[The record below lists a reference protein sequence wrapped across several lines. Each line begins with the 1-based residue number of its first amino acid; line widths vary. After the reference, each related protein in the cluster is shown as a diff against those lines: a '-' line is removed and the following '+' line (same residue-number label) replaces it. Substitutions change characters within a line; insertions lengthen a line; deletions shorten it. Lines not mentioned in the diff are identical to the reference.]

1 MPQFTRRQM
10 LMMLGSAPAALIG
23 TGDLIP
29 KNPQRLARLEARI
42 NDLFRVENIGFDL
55 RGWDNITQRE
65 TFRVAVNGDSYYPV
79 ASSFK
84 TLVVLYYFWYTPW
97 ELWRDDPESDAYRV
111 AVFSNNLLTG
121 TLLENTAQYVGGF
134 GNSIQK
140 FNIFLTYTLKLDS
153 GIFSWDWQGSP
164 TMGQRDLYYE
174 PTQQRSVIYNGQR
187 YDITNL
193 FTPGD
198 LSQTYLYLLKPTQF
212 PQHPQAYEALSRTR
226 ALFSIPASGYQSP
239 IERAFGSY
247 TGKDG
252 VIPTEDSQF
261 GRVTNDAGIVRP
273 FINDYVISIMYAQG
287 EFRLVEFLRQIR
299 RYLIEYE
306 VG

>member
-1 MPQFTRRQM
+1 MPILTRRQM
-10 LMMLGSAPAALIG
+10 LMMLVGTPAALIPKKG
-23 TGDLIP
+23 FIP
-29 KNPQRLARLEARI
+29 PNPERIAQLQARI
-42 NDLFRVENIGFDL
+42 NSLFMGENIGFDL
-55 RGWDNITQRE
+55 RGWDNITQTE
-65 TFRVAVNGDSYYPV
+65 IFRIAVNGDAYYPV

-84 TLVVLYYFWYTPW
+84 TLVVLYYFWYTPR

-121 TLLENTAQYVGGF
+121 TLLQNTAQYVGGF
-134 GNSIQK
+134 GNAIQK

-174 PTQQRSVIYNGQR
+174 PTEQRSVIYNGQR

-193 FTPGD
+193 FSPRD
-198 LSQTYLYLLKPTQF
+198 LSQTYLYLLKPTSF
-212 PQHPQAYEALSRTR
+212 PQYPQAYEALLRTR

-239 IERAFGSY
+239 IERAFGRY

-252 VIPTEDSQF
+252 VIPTEDARF

-273 FINDYVISIMYAQG
+273 LLNEYVISIMYAQG
-287 EFRLVEFLRQIR
+287 EFRLVAFLRQIR

>member
-1 MPQFTRRQM
+1 MSQITRRQFL
-10 LMMLGSAPAALIG
+10 LMVGSAPAALIPQRQFI
-23 TGDLIP
+23 LP
-29 KNPQRLARLEARI
+29 NPDRLARLEVQI
-42 NDLFRVENIGFDL
+42 TNLFRGENVGFDL
-55 RGWDNITQRE
+55 RGWDSITQTQ
-65 TFRVAVNGDSYYPV
+65 TFRIAVNGDAYYPV

-84 TLVVLYYFWYTPW
+84 TLVVLYYFWYTPR

-121 TLLENTAQYVGGF
+121 TLLANTAQYVGGF
-134 GNSIQK
+134 GNAIQK

-164 TMGQRDLYYE
+164 TFGQRDLYYE
-174 PTQQRSVIYNGQR
+174 PTERRSVLYNGQR

-193 FTPGD
+193 FTPRD
-198 LSQTYLYLLKPTQF
+198 LSQTYLYLLKPTAF
-212 PQHPQAYEALSRTR
+212 PQYPQAYEALLRTR
-226 ALFSIPASGYQSP
+226 ALFSIPAAGYQSP
-239 IERAFGSY
+239 IERAFGRY
-247 TGKDG
+247 IGKDG
-252 VIPTEDSQF
+252 VIPTEDAQF

-273 FINDYVISIMYAQG
+273 FIKDYVLSIMYAQG
-287 EFRLVEFLRQIR
+287 EFRLVQFLRQIR

>member
-1 MPQFTRRQM
+1 MSKITRRQM
-10 LMMLGSAPAALIG
+10 LMMLGASAIAPKFG
-23 TGDLIP
+23 FIP
-29 KNPQRLARLEARI
+29 PNPNRLAQLQARI
-42 NDLFRVENIGFDL
+42 NTLFAGENIGFDL
-55 RGWDNITQRE
+55 RGWNPILKRQ
-65 TFRVAVNGDSYYPV
+65 TFQISINADAYYPV

-84 TLVVLYYFWYTPW
+84 TLVILYYFWHTPR

-121 TLLENTAQYVGGF
+121 TLLENTAPYVGGF

-140 FNIFLTYTLKLDS
+140 FNIFLTYTLGLQS

-164 TMGQRDLYYE
+164 TFGQRDLYYE
-174 PTQQRSVIYNGQR
+174 PTQQRSVIYNGER

-193 FTPGD
+193 FTAND
-198 LSQTYLYLLKPTQF
+198 LSRTYLFMLNPTSFSQF
-212 PQHPQAYEALSRTR
+212 PQARDALIRTR
-226 ALFSIPASGYQSP
+226 ALLSIPASGYQSP
-239 IERAFGSY
+239 IERAFGAY

-273 FINDYVISIMYAQG
+273 FMDEYVISILYAQG
-287 EFRLVEFLRQIR
+287 EFRLVEFLRRIR
-299 RYLIEYE
+299 AYLVEYE

>member
-1 MPQFTRRQM
+1 MSKITRRQM
-10 LMMLGSAPAALIG
+10 LMMLGASAFAPQIG
-23 TGDLIP
+23 FL
-29 KNPQRLARLEARI
+29 PQNSDRLARLQSQI
-42 NDLFRVENIGFDL
+42 NTLFANENIGFNL
-55 RGWDNITQRE
+55 RGWNRILNRE
-65 TFRVAVNGDSYYPV
+65 TFRMSINGDAYFPV

-84 TLVVLYYFWYTPW
+84 AVLILYYFWNTPR

-121 TLLENTAQYVGGF
+121 TLLENTAQYIGGF

-140 FNIFLTYTLKLDS
+140 FNIFLTYTLNLNS

-174 PTQQRSVIYNGQR
+174 PTQQRSVTYNGQR

-193 FTPGD
+193 FTASD
-198 LSQTYLYLLKPTQF
+198 LSQFYVYLLNPNGF
-212 PQHPQAYEALSRTR
+212 PQYAQAQEALIRTR
-226 ALFSIPASGYQSP
+226 ALLSMPASGYSSP

-252 VIPTEDSQF
+252 VIPTQDSQF

-273 FINDYVISIMYAQG
+273 VMNDYVISILYAQG

-299 RYLIEYE
+299 RYLVQYE